1 MPTPYDPGS
10 HMLSHRRPNLLP
22 SLCRPRRGRVPKSA
36 LPQAFAYSSP
46 GDRFSVVFS
55 PASVGAFGPPSRR
68 LSGSGRGD
76 RLPDARANTDRPCKL
91 RSHRFSSPGCRPQ
104 VKAPPGR
111 VGMGLPSG
119 QGGRSFPRAFP
130 AAAGLYRPRR
140 EQVAKP
146 AQSPRLPHV
155 PPPATGF
162 PAFFLRLSGGLLTPR
177 PAAFPAAAARRAV
190 APLRLSAQKSG
201 ARQKRDESRGHSI
214 LPGRASPRPPG
225 RCRKSPGNKAAARPH
240 PPLPAGGDAADGLC
254 SRREQTAAAP
264 ARGCAGR
271 FGPALFRRHP
281 LPPQAGGRKRVRP
294 PLSGRRGRRARGS
307 QSRPL
312 FSSIVRV

>member
-1 MPTPYDPGS
+1 
-10 HMLSHRRPNLLP
+10 MLSHRRPNLLP

-111 VGMGLPSG
+111 AGMGLPSG

-162 PAFFLRLSGGLLTPR
+162 PAFFLRLPSRLLPLH

-190 APLRLSAQKSG
+190 SPLRFSAQKSG
-201 ARQKRDESRGHSI
+201 ARQKRGEGGGIRSCPAGQA
-214 LPGRASPRPPG
+214 RAPRPLPKKLRQQG
-225 RCRKSPGNKAAARPH
+225 GGAAA
-240 PPLPAGGDAADGLC
+240 
-254 SRREQTAAAP
+254 SSP
-264 ARGCAGR
+264 ARGRRRGRRALLPTGTDGGRSRAGLR
-271 FGPALFRRHP
+271 RALRPRSF
-281 LPPQAGGRKRVRP
+281 PPPSSAAPGRGRKRARP
-294 PLSGRRGRRARGS
+294 PLSGRRGRRARGA
-307 QSRPL
+307 QSRPP

>member
-1 MPTPYDPGS
+1 MTPAHTCRRSRRPKA
-10 HMLSHRRPNLLP
+10 SHRFL
-22 SLCRPRRGRVPKSA
+22 
-36 LPQAFAYSSP
+36 P

-68 LSGSGRGD
+68 LSGSGRGG
-76 RLPDARANTDRPCKL
+76 RLPDARANTDRPCKP

-214 LPGRASPRPPG
+214 LPGRASPRP
-225 RCRKSPGNKAAARPH
+225 SAAAEKAPTT
-240 PPLPAGGDAADGLC
+240 
-254 SRREQTAAAP
+254 RR
-264 ARGCAGR
+264 
-271 FGPALFRRHP
+271 
-281 LPPQAGGRKRVRP
+281 
-294 PLSGRRGRRARGS
+294 RRGRILPCPRAATRPTGFAPDGNRRRPLPRGAAPGAS
-307 QSRPL
+307 APLFSAAPGRAANASARPFPAAGAGAPGGAQSRPP